1 MTQRRQFLGAAAS
14 ICITLGACDPHGPS
28 TPNVGGNADRGRLLL
43 QQYGCVGCHNI
54 PGVAGARGNV
64 GPPLKGI
71 RNRVYLGGVI
81 TNTPQNMVRWIRAPQ
96 EFAPG
101 TAMPNLQVS
110 EDQAHDMVA
119 YLYRLK

>member
-1 MTQRRQFLGAAAS
+1 MTQRHKILAATAA
-14 ICITLGACDPHGPS
+14 ICIALGACDSHSPS
-28 TPNVGGNADRGRLLL
+28 ISNVSGNPDRGRLLL
-43 QQYGCVGCHNI
+43 QQYGCVACHKI

-64 GPPLKGI
+64 GPPLDGI

-110 EDQAHDMVA
+110 EDQAQDMVA